1 MDNNLMMMPTGTIES
16 VIARRNLMVDFVKQA
31 MTRDVDYG
39 IIPGTQKNTL
49 LKPGAEKL
57 NTLFGLAPRFI
68 EVKSVEDWTGADH
81 NGEPF
86 FYYWQKCQLL
96 RDGVIVGEGD
106 GSCNSWEKK
115 YRFRSSERL
124 CPNCGKPAIIKGKEE
139 YGGGWLCF
147 EKKGGCKSK
156 FKIDDPAIA
165 DQVTGQVANPEIADQ
180 VNTLLKMAQKRA
192 LIAATLLAVNA
203 SEFFTQDLEDMYIEA
218 TYRDVTEPTA
228 EQRAE
233 LEHHAEA
240 VGKQM
245 AEERTAARAPRP
257 GAYSR
262 THPPLSPVQRNKL
275 LELTRLVHGEI
286 NTEMKLEALFMEQ
299 FQHGSDTATYEDGA
313 RLTGF
318 LLAEIRKGK
327 NAQPQEPN
335 IAPLPD
341 KVHVPSHEGNGN
353 GAHTQEDFVALVKS
367 SKIKNAGDIVKQHTA
382 GNVTDWNAAFAELE
396 THVKALA

>member
-218 TYRDVTEPTA
+218 TYRDVTAQPTPA
-228 EQRAE
+228 QLAE
-233 LEHHAEA
+233 LERSAEA

-245 AEERTAARAPRP
+245 AEERAARKPIVNP
-257 GAYSR
+257 N
-262 THPPLSPVQRNKL
+262 PP
-275 LELTRLVHGEI
+275 T
-286 NTEMKLEALFMEQ
+286 F
-299 FQHGSDTATYEDGA
+299 
-313 RLTGF
+313 
-318 LLAEIRKGK
+318 
-327 NAQPQEPN
+327 
-335 IAPLPD
+335 
-341 KVHVPSHEGNGN
+341 EGIPPNGN
-353 GAHTQEDFVALVKS
+353 GRHTQEDFVALVKS
-367 SKIKNAGDIVKQHTA
+367 SKIKNAGDIVRAHTA
-382 GNVTDWNAAFAELE
+382 NGTTDWNAAFAELE